1 MDFASDY
8 DALHY
13 AKGPP
18 AVFTRDPK
26 GELRVDPERT
36 REMWKLAPPPDGVAT
51 DGGTWVL
58 TDSATGVKMVL
69 VTNHAPFAEL
79 QPRADARRVEY
90 AAACAEVEG
99 QWVPVAR
106 EVDPPDA

>member
-1 MDFASDY
+1 MRFASEY

-13 AKGPP
+13 AEGPP

-36 REMWKLAPPPDGVAT
+36 REMWKLVAPANGTARV
-51 DGGTWVL
+51 GGTWVL
-58 TDSATGVKMVL
+58 TDRTTGVKMVL

-79 QPRADARRVEY
+79 QPRASAEGRAYD
-90 AAACAEVEG
+90 AACAEVDAQWTAEG
-99 QWVPVAR
+99 TRP
-106 EVDPPDA
+106 

>member
-1 MDFASDY
+1 MRFASDY

-13 AKGPP
+13 AGGPP

-26 GELRVDPERT
+26 GELRVDPERS
-36 REMWKLAPPPDGVAT
+36 REMWKLAPPEAGVAR

-58 TDSATGVKMVL
+58 TDRVTGVKMVL

-79 QPRADARRVEY
+79 QPRADAHRCDHDV
-90 AAACAEVEG
+90 ACAEVDA
-99 QWVPVAR
+99 QWMRGAGSDVP
-106 EVDPPDA
+106 